1 MESVSTE
8 EWCFSCFHNVYGI
21 LALFSLGEV
30 CALSRTAEAFCDEI
44 MDVSDL
50 KNIFLL
56 LSLTI
61 SIWFSTAVF
70 DFHQAVDGLQEVQRQ
85 AQEGKK

>member
-1 MESVSTE
+1 MITK
-8 EWCFSCFHNVYGI
+8 
-21 LALFSLGEV
+21 ALCL
-30 CALSRTAEAFCDEI
+30 EI
-44 MDVSDL
+44 MDVCDL

-56 LSLTI
+56 WSSTLSVI
-61 SIWFSTAVF
+61 FSIAVF